1 MLEIIFYSFI
11 SLFLYIVFYTNSE
24 PSYDENDDDEPLAK
38 KELPLLAK
46 KELPPLAKKELP
58 PLAKHDVP
66 LIISKKNQLFP
77 RITKDKYIKK
87 RSMLTCPIDKED
99 ELFYRIT
106 KDKYI
111 KIGEMLTR
119 KIDEED
125 ELFDCN
131 MQENMDSKYM

>member
-1 MLEIIFYSFI
+1 
-11 SLFLYIVFYTNSE
+11 VFYPNSE

-38 KELPLLAK
+38 KELPL
-46 KELPPLAKKELP
+46 LAKKELP

-87 RSMLTCPIDKED
+87 RSMLTCPIDKEY
-99 ELFYRIT
+99 ELFSRIT

-131 MQENMDSKYM
+131 IQENMDSKYM